1 MKRLTIHSAAY
12 LDMLKSFEEV
22 IVAQSFSGG
31 KNGMPV
37 RVREFL
43 FFLETK
49 KIYDINRIQTSDII
63 AFYEYL
69 RKRPNMVHG
78 GLLSNT
84 QVQCIIYSAQY
95 FLEHLVQKGIIEKMP
110 CALPRFTRKQAEH
123 HIALT
128 EEEIKLLYGAARSS
142 LDKALLAC
150 AWGCGMRRGELS
162 KLKISEVN
170 FNEKVMSV
178 RSGKNNKSRSIPI
191 AEGLI
196 KDLKEYL
203 TVERPKREK
212 PGKLSPYFFLG
223 REGTYMVP
231 DRFNT
236 RFKELVKLTG
246 DRKLIAKRPSIH
258 SLRASISVHL
268 VDRGAPALFVK
279 NFLGHVN
286 LDTSFGI
293 YAARRRHRVKL
304 SQWFQKH

>member
-1 MKRLTIHSAAY
+1 MKSLTIHSAPY
-12 LDMLKSFEEV
+12 LEMLKSFEEV

-37 RVREFL
+37 RAREFL

-69 RKRPNMVHG
+69 RKRPNVVHG
-78 GLLSNT
+78 GLLSGT
-84 QVQCIIYSAQY
+84 QIQTIMYSAQY
-95 FLEHLVQKGIIEKMP
+95 FLEHLVQKGIIPKIP

-123 HIALT
+123 HVPLT
-128 EEEIKLLYGAARSS
+128 EAEIKLLYGAARNS

-162 KLKISEVN
+162 KLKIAEVQ
-170 FNEKVMSV
+170 FGERVMNV
-178 RSGKNNKSRSIPI
+178 RSSKNNKSRSVPI

-203 TVERPKREK
+203 TEERPKREK

-223 REGTYMVP
+223 REGSYMVP

-246 DRKLIAKRPSIH
+246 NKELIAKRPSIH
-258 SLRASISVHL
+258 SLRASIAVHL

-293 YAARRRHRVKL
+293 YAARRKHRIKL
-304 SQWFQKH
+304 SQWFRKQ